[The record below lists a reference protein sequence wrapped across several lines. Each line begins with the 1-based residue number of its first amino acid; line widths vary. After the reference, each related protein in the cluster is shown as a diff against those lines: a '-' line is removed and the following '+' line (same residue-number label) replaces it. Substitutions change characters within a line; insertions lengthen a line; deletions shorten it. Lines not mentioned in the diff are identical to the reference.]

1 MRVLFAVSSWSGH
14 YYPMV
19 PLAWALRVAGHEVRV
34 LCAPSEVDRVTGAG
48 LTPVPLLADTDLTRH
63 ARALNLLEERAGHWP
78 YREPPPHPE
87 LDGPVEPGTFDL
99 DAWWA
104 GAVRAERER
113 LLRGVDAAQGYALRW
128 QPDLVVHDVVCYE
141 GPLAAEAAGVP
152 NVLHLWGPTGA
163 EGTFGVLRGNGGA
176 EQFTAAVAEQA
187 LVAAAGAEQADRIL
201 TRAGHVLDPC
211 PDPVREHTTVRRLP
225 IRYLPYNGSGAEP
238 VLPPRS
244 DRPRICVTWGRSGT
258 RCFGPQTSKLPQVVA
273 GAADL
278 GAEVLLLAPRAD
290 VEACGTLPESVRP
303 MVEVPLH
310 LVLPDCDAVV
320 HYGSGGSTMTSVVA
334 GVPQLA
340 IPFTPAGVFLADRF
354 AAVGCARTLPNYETD
369 AAGVRAALG
378 GLVHEPSY
386 ARAAR
391 DLAADAAAMP
401 APAEVVGTLER
412 IATAPELVARR
423 AG

>member
-1 MRVLFAVSSWSGH
+1 MRVLFAVSAWSGH

-48 LTPVPLLADTDLTRH
+48 LTPVPLLENTDLTRH
-63 ARALNLLEERAGHWP
+63 ARALNLLEERNGSWLYP
-78 YREPPPHPE
+78 ERPPHP
-87 LDGPVEPGTFDL
+87 DVDRPVDDTFDL
-99 DAWWA
+99 DTWWPR
-104 GAVRAERER
+104 AVAADRER
-113 LLRGVDAAQGYALRW
+113 LLRGIDAAQGYALRW
-128 QPDLVVHDVVCYE
+128 RPDLVVHDVVCHE

-152 NVLHLWGPTGA
+152 NVLHVWGPTGA

-187 LVAAAGAEQADRIL
+187 LVAAVGAELASRIL

-211 PDPVREHTTVRRLP
+211 PEPVREHTTVRRLP

-238 VLPPRS
+238 VLPRRS
-244 DRPRICVTWGRSGT
+244 ERPRVCVTWGRSGT
-258 RCFGPQTSKLPQVVA
+258 RCFGSQTSKLPEVVR
-273 GAADL
+273 GVADL

-290 VEACGTLPESVRP
+290 VEACGTLPDLVRP

-310 LVLPDCDAVV
+310 LVLADCDAVV

-340 IPFTPAGVFLADRF
+340 IPFTPAGVLLADRF
-354 AAVGCARTLPNYETD
+354 VAAGAALTVPNYETGTS
-369 AAGVRAALG
+369 AVRTALG
-378 GLVHEPSY
+378 RLLGEPSFT
-386 ARAAR
+386 RAAR
-391 DLAADAAAMP
+391 DLAAAAAAMP
-401 APAEVVGTLER
+401 SPAEVVGRLTR
-412 IATAPELVARR
+412 IATAPELVSHR